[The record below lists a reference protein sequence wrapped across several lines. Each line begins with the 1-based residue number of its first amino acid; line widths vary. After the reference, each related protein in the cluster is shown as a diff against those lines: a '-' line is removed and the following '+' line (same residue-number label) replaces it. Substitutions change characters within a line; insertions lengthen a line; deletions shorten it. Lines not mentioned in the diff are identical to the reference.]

1 MTDMSR
7 ETTRTSGIL
16 HVRPH
21 LRPAC
26 TKHGA
31 CLLYDFT
38 GGGPECEVIRL
49 DYATAM
55 EVEGEA

>member
-7 ETTRTSGIL
+7 ETTRASGIL

-21 LRPAC
+21 LRPTG

-31 CLLYDFT
+31 CLLFDFT
-38 GGGPECEVIRL
+38 GGGFECEVIRL
-49 DYATAM
+49 DYATAI

>member
-38 GGGPECEVIRL
+38 GGGPESEVIRL
-49 DYATAM
+49 D
-55 EVEGEA
+55 

>member
-7 ETTRTSGIL
+7 ETTRASGIL

-21 LRPAC
+21 LRP
-26 TKHGA
+26 TSTRHGA
-31 CLLYDFT
+31 CLLFERT
-38 GGGPECEVIRL
+38 GDGFECEAIRL